1 MARARAWQMLCLWLV
16 SAACVAASGA
26 ESAAAGAS
34 GGGGGGSERALR
46 DDVRALQVQVATL
59 LQRRSEDF
67 KLLEDSL
74 RGSLE
79 KSLELSS
86 LRSQVDALRQEVEE
100 LRGTTRARNDHVTLQ
115 WLSAAVGEL
124 RAEAAEAAAAR
135 NASRDLQRAQQTD
148 AQLRLLRSDVA
159 ALRGEAQQ
167 LRAQAQRD
175 AVALQALRGDLDS
188 TQQRAQAAAEQCAD
202 NKEQLETAVNDWTS
216 SMKELRSSLKD
227 KKRAQHDQSL
237 HDERA
242 RRRLQ
247 RRAHNAESNEVVPSA
262 AAEAPLHR
270 LRHAGAREAAA
281 RLAARVTALERAG
294 AARAAALDKLHLS
307 ALQLLE
313 GVEALEAKVDRALP
327 DVRRE
332 VARAEAGVA
341 QLQAG
346 VQVLKEQQEN
356 QRVTVRALAGGQAAL
371 QEKLEGARALFAN
384 ITAAANASAPPP
396 AHGDDAGDVEARL
409 GRVERQLHH
418 MQEAAWVPDAFANA
432 STNASAGAKPDG
444 NEGDVHNMVR
454 QLARVQEEYQN
465 IVSRLP
471 AECGEVA
478 GPSGLYLLAPGGEG
492 APVVAACDQATA
504 GGGWTLVQRRVD
516 GALDF
521 NRKWREYADGFGS
534 PAGEFWLGN
543 TALHRLTA
551 DNCSTLRVDLRDI
564 YGKVWVAEYSD
575 FHVSSAA
582 DGFRLRVSGYS
593 GNASDALDYQNRM
606 QFSAIDADRDA
617 SNTHCAANY
626 EGGWWF
632 SHCQH
637 ANLNGRYNLG
647 LTWFDAARNEWIAVA
662 WSEMKVRRR
671 PGCAT

>member
-1 MARARAWQMLCLWLV
+1 MVRPLLLSHEKYVHSKRTPRKTHTYQTKLK
-16 SAACVAASGA
+16 SSVA
-26 ESAAAGAS
+26 
-34 GGGGGGSERALR
+34 
-46 DDVRALQVQVATL
+46 D
-59 LQRRSEDF
+59 
-67 KLLEDSL
+67 
-74 RGSLE
+74 E
-79 KSLELSS
+79 KQPE
-86 LRSQVDALRQEVEE
+86 
-100 LRGTTRARNDHVTLQ
+100 GNF
-115 WLSAAVGEL
+115 
-124 RAEAAEAAAAR
+124 
-135 NASRDLQRAQQTD
+135 
-148 AQLRLLRSDVA
+148 
-159 ALRGEAQQ
+159 
-167 LRAQAQRD
+167 
-175 AVALQALRGDLDS
+175 
-188 TQQRAQAAAEQCAD
+188 
-202 NKEQLETAVNDWTS
+202 
-216 SMKELRSSLKD
+216 RSSV
-227 KKRAQHDQSL
+227 A
-237 HDERA
+237 
-242 RRRLQ
+242 
-247 RRAHNAESNEVVPSA
+247 VIF
-262 AAEAPLHR
+262 
-270 LRHAGAREAAA
+270 
-281 RLAARVTALERAG
+281 AARVTALERAG

-384 ITAAANASAPPP
+384 VTAAANASAPPP

-465 IVSRLP
+465 IVSRL
-471 AECGEVA
+471 
-478 GPSGLYLLAPGGEG
+478 
-492 APVVAACDQATA
+492 
-504 GGGWTLVQRRVD
+504 
-516 GALDF
+516 
-521 NRKWREYADGFGS
+521 

-671 PGCAT
+671 PACAT